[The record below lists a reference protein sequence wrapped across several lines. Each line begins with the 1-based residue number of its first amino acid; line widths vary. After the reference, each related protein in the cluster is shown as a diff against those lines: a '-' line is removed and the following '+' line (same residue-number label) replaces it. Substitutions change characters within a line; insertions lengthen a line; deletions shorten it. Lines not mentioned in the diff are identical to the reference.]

1 MGWKDIWTGPDRAEL
16 KAARTDLQAHYR
28 ECLRTDQ
35 LDETPEYHR
44 RNDRVN
50 AAWQG
55 VPWWARFGTRADD

>member
-16 KAARTDLQAHYR
+16 KAARADLQDHYR
-28 ECLRTDQ
+28 RCLRRGQ

-50 AAWQG
+50 AAWER
-55 VPWWARFGTRADD
+55 VPWWARFGTKADD